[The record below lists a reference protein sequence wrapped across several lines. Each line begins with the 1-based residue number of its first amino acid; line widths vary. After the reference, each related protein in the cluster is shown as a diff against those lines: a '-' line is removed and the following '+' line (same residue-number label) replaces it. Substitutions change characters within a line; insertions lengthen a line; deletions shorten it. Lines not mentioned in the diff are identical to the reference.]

1 MFNLSR
7 IGFVARAFLIVAFL
21 VGLMRVN
28 PSQAAGNTNA
38 FADDSATFSK
48 VSVET
53 PRYPV
58 GMGSGESRL
67 VPYRISE
74 LGHLSGKITSRTY
87 QFFTQYDVPVSES
100 FGPFRA
106 NIPLNSAGTTDW
118 NELIYLPK
126 AVAEK
131 AHEIRDYAVVL
142 KTTFKGELN
151 TGREFSA
158 EASLTLLLPPDTFS
172 KASPA
177 DAALISPT
185 GLFLQWNSS
194 LGAVDYEYCF
204 DTVDNN
210 SCDTNWT
217 GKYWLG
223 TYDTNAALQ
232 DLPSNTTFYW
242 QVRANNTTGTTYA
255 NNGDWW
261 EFTTGTSGNG
271 SLDSTFD
278 GDGLVT
284 TAIGNYHDEARAV
297 AIQPDGNILVV
308 GSFGTSNGDDFF
320 VARYNP
326 DGSLD
331 ASFDF
336 DGIVTTDFGASE
348 VPMAMAI
355 QPDWKIVVVGY
366 SEIGP
371 FNGGAKIA
379 VARYNT
385 DGSLDSSF
393 SADGKAVTDLNSSH
407 ELATSVAVQTDGKI
421 VLTGYKNVGIND
433 NDIVLLRYTSDGSLD
448 PTFDGDGMVSTEVGT
463 GSDEFASSIAIQP
476 DGKILIGGRAYNGSD
491 TDLALLRF
499 DSAGNLDP
507 GFDVDGK
514 VITDFG
520 VGSERGGFVALQP
533 DGKIVLGGYSEDRF
547 LVARYSNT
555 GALDPSFDLDG
566 KTSTAYPG
574 MLNSPTASDLVLQSN
589 GKIVIAG
596 YSNRD
601 YDFAIA
607 RFHPNG
613 LIDSTFDSDGLV
625 ITDFDMNRDDIA
637 NSVSIQADG
646 KIVVAGY
653 RYNGSNYDI
662 AIARYIGDL
671 VSPPS
676 TPTPAPTDTTTP
688 TLGVTPT
695 IPTSTP
701 IITKTP
707 TRTPTVPTPTTTEVS
722 ATPNSSPTST
732 PVPPITIGETSIL
745 TNSYSGIGNQ
755 LVAQQV
761 TLSQSATIQSLSY
774 YVSTASGQLRLGIYN
789 NNGSNPGTL
798 VAETSAFTPVTG
810 WNTQPVITPTL
821 LPAGTYW
828 LAFLPQSSSFAG
840 RISYSGA
847 GRYYGYAFGALPP
860 SYSTSASSGA
870 FHFSLYA
877 TLTLAS
883 VPTNTSTVTPT
894 FTPSPTVT
902 RTPTNSNTLT
912 PTPTRT
918 AARTATATRTPTITP
933 TATISTPLPLF
944 TSTPTTTSA
953 ITPTPTATRTT
964 TRTPT
969 STFIPTTALPTM
981 TSTPATIQVG
991 ETSVLTS
998 AYSGIGNQL
1007 IAQQVT
1013 LSQSATI
1020 QSLSY
1025 YVSTASG
1032 QLRLGIYNNNGS
1044 NPGTLVAETSAF
1056 TPVTGWNT
1064 QPVITPTLLP
1074 AGTYWL
1080 AFLPQSSSFA
1090 GRISYS
1096 GVGRYYGYTFGALPA
1111 SYSTAPSSGAFH
1123 FSLYATLTIASP
1135 TATPT
1140 ATSTSGISCV
1150 IGNGSG
1156 SATLFLPYKQYN
1168 CGKSSYAVGVGDFN
1182 HDDRQDVALS
1192 VRMNVSGVPSS
1203 LLIFTQDVNGNLS
1216 QPRAYPGGNRAEHM
1230 AVGDVNNDG
1239 WDDVVTVNFS
1249 DNTISLFAQNSAGE
1263 FADRITYATNSGP
1276 DAVAI
1281 DDVNNDGLNDIVVA
1295 HHTHAT
1301 IGVFIQQP
1309 DGALNAMTTYPSV
1322 AAGFDDLAI
1331 GDVNGDGL
1339 NDVVKMNGQGY
1350 VNSNLMVYLQNT
1362 NGSLT
1367 TASNYSIA
1375 ACASPCLSKGIAI
1388 GDVTGDGRL
1397 DITLSYGGNS
1407 PSSNIAVFA
1416 QDANGNLQPS
1426 VSYPAYDI
1434 PEAVDIA
1441 DVNSDGLEDVIVA
1454 HNGWLRAGVFLQEI
1468 NGVMGVEALY
1478 PLPNLN
1484 TDDLAIGDL
1493 NGDQL
1498 PDLVFA
1504 DSMGLVILYRSV
1516 DPPTT
1521 PTPTF
1526 TPAITSTS
1534 TRTPTATLT
1543 PPVTS
1548 TFTPTPT
1555 STPTWGEDTVIIGET
1570 NVLSI
1575 PYGGLGNQLVAQ
1587 QVTLTQ
1593 GATIQSLSYY
1603 VSTTGGQLRLGIYSD
1618 SGNAPGALLAETAA
1632 FTPVA
1637 GWNTRT
1643 VLTQP
1648 SLPAGTYWLAF
1659 LPQNNTLAGRLTVA
1673 GSGRYYAYPF
1683 GSLPAAFSSSN
1694 TADTFRFSMYATLLI
1709 P

>member
-21 VGLMRVN
+21 VGSMEVR

-74 LGHLSGKITSRTY
+74 LDHLSGKITSRTY

-217 GKYWLG
+217 GTYWLG

-348 VPMAMAI
+348 VPMAIAI

-433 NDIVLLRYTSDGSLD
+433 NDIVLLRYNSDGSLD

-596 YSNRD
+596 YSNSD
-601 YDFAIA
+601 YDFAVA

-671 VSPPS
+671 GSPPS
-676 TPTPAPTDTTTP
+676 TPTPASTDTTTP

-755 LVAQQV
+755 LV
-761 TLSQSATIQSLSY
+761 
-774 YVSTASGQLRLGIYN
+774 
-789 NNGSNPGTL
+789 
-798 VAETSAFTPVTG
+798 
-810 WNTQPVITPTL
+810 
-821 LPAGTYW
+821 
-828 LAFLPQSSSFAG
+828 
-840 RISYSGA
+840 
-847 GRYYGYAFGALPP
+847 
-860 SYSTSASSGA
+860 
-870 FHFSLYA
+870 
-877 TLTLAS
+877 
-883 VPTNTSTVTPT
+883 
-894 FTPSPTVT
+894 
-902 RTPTNSNTLT
+902 
-912 PTPTRT
+912 
-918 AARTATATRTPTITP
+918 
-933 TATISTPLPLF
+933 
-944 TSTPTTTSA
+944 
-953 ITPTPTATRTT
+953 
-964 TRTPT
+964 
-969 STFIPTTALPTM
+969 
-981 TSTPATIQVG
+981 
-991 ETSVLTS
+991 
-998 AYSGIGNQL
+998 
-1007 IAQQVT
+1007 AQQVT

>member
-74 LGHLSGKITSRTY
+74 LDHLSGKITSRTY

-217 GKYWLG
+217 GTYWLG

-232 DLPSNTTFYW
+232 NLPPNTTFYW
-242 QVRANNTTGTTYA
+242 QVRANNNSGITYA
-255 NNGDWW
+255 DNGVWW
-261 EFTTGTSGNG
+261 EFTTAA
-271 SLDSTFD
+271 L
-278 GDGLVT
+278 
-284 TAIGNYHDEARAV
+284 
-297 AIQPDGNILVV
+297 
-308 GSFGTSNGDDFF
+308 
-320 VARYNP
+320 
-326 DGSLD
+326 
-331 ASFDF
+331 
-336 DGIVTTDFGASE
+336 
-348 VPMAMAI
+348 
-355 QPDWKIVVVGY
+355 
-366 SEIGP
+366 GP
-371 FNGGAKIA
+371 A
-379 VARYNT
+379 
-385 DGSLDSSF
+385 
-393 SADGKAVTDLNSSH
+393 
-407 ELATSVAVQTDGKI
+407 
-421 VLTGYKNVGIND
+421 
-433 NDIVLLRYTSDGSLD
+433 GSLD
-448 PTFDGDGMVSTEVGT
+448 PTFDGDGLVTTPSGEANAVAIQSDGKIVVAGDVSGVSTLDFLLIRYNPDGSLDNSFDTDGIVTTSFGEGVMAFGVAIQSDGKIVAAGST
-463 GSDEFASSIAIQP
+463 IGDNGSDVKIAIARYNTDGTLDLSFGANGKVITDVGAGDDWVSNVGVQADGKIVIIGSKNVTANDDDILLVRYNTDGSLDNTFGSGGIVITSIPGGNDNDYALSVAFQLDGKIVVGGGTSNVADEDMVALRYNSDGTLDTSFNSDGIAVVDHVGGGYVAIQP
-476 DGKILIGGRAYNGSD
+476 DGKILVAGNGDGITIARYDQFGVLDSTFGVNGVVDSNVAGTPFVVQDITLQSNNKIVLAGYYRASISDDQDFGVARFNSDGSLDNSFD
-491 TDLALLRF
+491 TD
-499 DSAGNLDP
+499 G
-507 GFDVDGK
+507 VI
-514 VITDFG
+514 ITDFG
-520 VGSERGGFVALQP
+520 TNQDDLGLSVAIQG
-533 DGKIVLGGYSEDRF
+533 DGKVVVAGRRVTTDSPPYSVA
-547 LVARYSNT
+547 VARYLGDT
-555 GALDPSFDLDG
+555 
-566 KTSTAYPG
+566 
-574 MLNSPTASDLVLQSN
+574 NS
-589 GKIVIAG
+589 
-596 YSNRD
+596 
-601 YDFAIA
+601 
-607 RFHPNG
+607 
-613 LIDSTFDSDGLV
+613 
-625 ITDFDMNRDDIA
+625 
-637 NSVSIQADG
+637 
-646 KIVVAGY
+646 
-653 RYNGSNYDI
+653 
-662 AIARYIGDL
+662 
-671 VSPPS
+671 S

-722 ATPNSSPTST
+722 ATPNSTPTST

-847 GRYYGYAFGALPP
+847 GRYYGYAFGTLPP

-918 AARTATATRTPTITP
+918 ATRTATATRTPTITP

-1025 YVSTASG
+1025 YVSTAGG

-1375 ACASPCLSKGIAI
+1375 ACASPCLSNGIAI

-1659 LPQNNTLAGRLTVA
+1659 LPQNNTLAGMLTVA

>member
-840 RISYSGA
+840 RISYSG
-847 GRYYGYAFGALPP
+847 
-860 SYSTSASSGA
+860 
-870 FHFSLYA
+870 
-877 TLTLAS
+877 
-883 VPTNTSTVTPT
+883 
-894 FTPSPTVT
+894 
-902 RTPTNSNTLT
+902 
-912 PTPTRT
+912 
-918 AARTATATRTPTITP
+918 
-933 TATISTPLPLF
+933 
-944 TSTPTTTSA
+944 
-953 ITPTPTATRTT
+953 
-964 TRTPT
+964 
-969 STFIPTTALPTM
+969 
-981 TSTPATIQVG
+981 
-991 ETSVLTS
+991 
-998 AYSGIGNQL
+998 
-1007 IAQQVT
+1007 
-1013 LSQSATI
+1013 
-1020 QSLSY
+1020 
-1025 YVSTASG
+1025 
-1032 QLRLGIYNNNGS
+1032 
-1044 NPGTLVAETSAF
+1044 
-1056 TPVTGWNT
+1056 
-1064 QPVITPTLLP
+1064 
-1074 AGTYWL
+1074 
-1080 AFLPQSSSFA
+1080 
-1090 GRISYS
+1090 
-1096 GVGRYYGYTFGALPA
+1096 VGRYYGYTFGALPA